1 MYKQVIVVNKSLNM
15 SPGKLGAMVAHGAT
29 SFFCEWF
36 KRNVVTSNETYNDY
50 LITPNA
56 RVDKELFAQWISGSF
71 TKIVLEVEDD
81 AAMKAIIEK
90 AHEYGMVNRQDF
102 FNIVDESTEF
112 LDIPQWAV
120 IAFKPMEMDIIK
132 TSYEK
137 QQESMVESKSPGEK
151 YIWVEGFK
159 GTQENMCCTVTYP
172 KMCGFSVNHERKTE
186 QYELN
191 VPKILEGDPAV
202 GRNGFHFCKDLD
214 DVFRY
219 YPFDFH
225 NRFFKVKALVKK
237 EEYDNRLFAA
247 LAAKEII
254 LYEEVFPEYE
264 EVKQYL
270 KCTSKRYHE
279 PYQFTEEDF
288 NGAKEMGKEV
298 YFKNKFIGA
307 LVKLGHSHLLSELVV
322 EQCSC
327 DVAYM
332 KHIIDVATALKDEG
346 VSRDT
351 TAYILLGGIH
361 EVK

>member
-1 MYKQVIVVNKSLNM
+1 M
-15 SPGKLGAMVAHGAT
+15 
-29 SFFCEWF
+29 F
-36 KRNVVTSNETYNDY
+36 
-50 LITPNA
+50 
-56 RVDKELFAQWISGSF
+56 
-71 TKIVLEVEDD
+71 
-81 AAMKAIIEK
+81 
-90 AHEYGMVNRQDF
+90 DF
-102 FNIVDESTEF
+102 FKKKTIEE
-112 LDIPQWAV
+112 
-120 IAFKPMEMDIIK
+120 KMDIIK

-202 GRNGFHFCKDLD
+202 GRNGFHFCKEEYNDRLF
-214 DVFRY
+214 V
-219 YPFDFH
+219 
-225 NRFFKVKALVKK
+225 ALV
-237 EEYDNRLFAA
+237 
-247 LAAKEII
+247 AKEII

-264 EVKQYL
+264 DVKQYL
-270 KCTSKRYHE
+270 KCTSNRYHE

-288 NGAKEMGKEV
+288 NGAKEMSKEV
-298 YFKNKFIGA
+298 YFKNKFISA

-346 VSRDT
+346 VSRDMA
-351 TAYILLGGIH
+351 AYILLGGIH